1 MRRQHVHR
9 DCTRTAACSLSLSRL
24 RPGPTHSSRRA
35 RPWPIGF
42 EGAFKPPLAPS
53 LIHMPACPP
62 GPDSGCRPRPPS
74 LTASAARAQVSAP
87 AAAVRRGGL
96 AGGFDTFIVR
106 TPCWPP
112 SGLRHRSPGVARRI
126 PARGARWRLRHLH
139 HPHSAGRRP
148 ASGTD
153 RRVSGGGAARQP
165 WLPSTPC
172 RPGSPPPSRPLQPPP
187 PPPPPRCGAAA
198 AKALASLEM
207 APDLLE
213 GRADPG
219 AGPPERT
226 ARGWPRAPGPGPA
239 LTRPIPPPGWG
250 GEGGAVPRAYMNIS
264 NRS

>member
-74 LTASAARAQVSAP
+74 LTASAARAHQPRRCGAGGSP
-87 AAAVRRGGL
+87 AASTPSSSALRAGRRPASGTDRRVSGGG
-96 AGGFDTFIVR
+96 A
-106 TPCWPP
+106 
-112 SGLRHRSPGVARRI
+112 
-126 PARGARWRLRHLH
+126 ARGARWRLRHLH

-153 RRVSGGGAARQP
+153 RRVSGGRFRRRTCCVSIQTGGRGRAEP
-165 WLPSTPC
+165 
-172 RPGSPPPSRPLQPPP
+172 RPGR
-187 PPPPPRCGAAA
+187 AAI
-198 AKALASLEM
+198 
-207 APDLLE
+207 D
-213 GRADPG
+213 RVT
-219 AGPPERT
+219 AG
-226 ARGWPRAPGPGPA
+226 
-239 LTRPIPPPGWG
+239 
-250 GEGGAVPRAYMNIS
+250 
-264 NRS
+264 

>member
-96 AGGFDTFIVR
+96 AGGFDTFIIRTLRAAVR
-106 TPCWPP
+106 PP
-112 SGLRHRSPGVARRI
+112 APIAGCRAAVRRGGLAGGYDPYILRTQGGPPAGLRHR
-126 PARGARWRLRHLH
+126 
-139 HPHSAGRRP
+139 
-148 ASGTD
+148 
-153 RRVSGGGAARQP
+153 
-165 WLPSTPC
+165 
-172 RPGSPPPSRPLQPPP
+172 
-187 PPPPPRCGAAA
+187 
-198 AKALASLEM
+198 
-207 APDLLE
+207 
-213 GRADPG
+213 
-219 AGPPERT
+219 
-226 ARGWPRAPGPGPA
+226 APG
-239 LTRPIPPPGWG
+239 
-250 GEGGAVPRAYMNIS
+250 
-264 NRS
+264 

>member
-96 AGGFDTFIVR
+96 AGGFDTFIIR
-106 TPCWPP
+106 T
-112 SGLRHRSPGVARRI
+112 LRMMKVSNSIFFSLLSNTGKFSLA
-126 PARGARWRLRHLH
+126 AFHL
-139 HPHSAGRRP
+139 
-148 ASGTD
+148 
-153 RRVSGGGAARQP
+153 
-165 WLPSTPC
+165 
-172 RPGSPPPSRPLQPPP
+172 
-187 PPPPPRCGAAA
+187 
-198 AKALASLEM
+198 
-207 APDLLE
+207 
-213 GRADPG
+213 
-219 AGPPERT
+219 
-226 ARGWPRAPGPGPA
+226 
-239 LTRPIPPPGWG
+239 
-250 GEGGAVPRAYMNIS
+250 S
-264 NRS
+264 NTFFS